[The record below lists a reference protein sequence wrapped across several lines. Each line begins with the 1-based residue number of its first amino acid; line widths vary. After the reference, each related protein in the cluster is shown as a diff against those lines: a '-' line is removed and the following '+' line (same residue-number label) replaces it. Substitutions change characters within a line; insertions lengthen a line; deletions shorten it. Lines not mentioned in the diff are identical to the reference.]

1 MKNEKLAYNWN
12 FDDPGAGP
20 AVNPMDN
27 TAATNASM
35 QQVLA
40 DAAGPAP
47 APPIPSATLSTLPV
61 GTDIDGKSVK
71 DAEIRELNG
80 ADEEALDRVSRNNI
94 KFFDKLL
101 QLGVVSLGGDAP
113 TAEQLKALYVGDRDS
128 LMLDIRIATF
138 GPQMEMVGVR
148 CPGCEALVDFTI
160 DLSTV
165 ERRGLPDGPHTVE
178 LRNGRIATVSFP
190 TGLDQEHVLDEP
202 DATTGE
208 VNTRLL
214 ERCLTHI
221 DIPASGI
228 RIPGSAD
235 TARKLGIADRRKIL
249 MYLAE
254 NAPGPQTMDLS
265 VEHEDCGQ
273 EVPLPLTVADVFL
286 DL

>member
-1 MKNEKLAYNWN
+1 MKNEKLAYDWN
-12 FDDPGAGP
+12 FDDAGAGP
-20 AVNPMDN
+20 AVNPMEN

-40 DAAGPAP
+40 DSAGPAP
-47 APPIPSATLSTLPV
+47 TPPTPSATLSTLPV
-61 GTDIDGKSVK
+61 GLDIDGKTIR

-101 QLGVVSLGGDAP
+101 QLGVVTLGDSTP

-128 LMLDIRIATF
+128 LMLDIRCATF
-138 GPQMEMVGVR
+138 GPEMEMTGVR
-148 CPGCEALVDFTI
+148 CPGCERLVDFTI
-160 DLSTV
+160 DLSTI

-178 LRNGRIATVSFP
+178 LRNGRIATVDFP
-190 TGLDQEHVLDEP
+190 NGTDQEYVLAEP
-202 DATTGE
+202 EATTGE

-228 RIPGSAD
+228 RIPGSTD

-265 VEHEDCGQ
+265 VAHEDCGT